1 VLIAKTLHV
10 VLKVLRTHAIG
21 HKMDDFFG
29 FSQTI

>member
-1 VLIAKTLHV
+1 MPIDETLHV

-29 FSQTI
+29 FS